1 MTVQV
6 FNQLLDENNSFLFS
20 LAQKFT
26 KDQSRAKDLYQDT
39 LLLAFRNK
47 DQFLVGTNFRGWTRT
62 IMRNAF
68 IKKYSHSSKK
78 YDVKSI
84 DESFIA
90 QYEIQ
95 HSTPNGAESNIKLN
109 EIDRI
114 INSIDPKYSGPFKM
128 YYEGYKYDE
137 ISESFKIP
145 VGTIKSRIF
154 TARSQIKEA
163 YTRLHQ

>member
-6 FNQLLDENNSFLFS
+6 FNELLDEHDNFLIG
-20 LAQKFT
+20 LARNFT
-26 KDQSRAKDLYQDT
+26 KDQTKAKDLYQDT

-47 DQFLVGTNFRGWTRT
+47 DQFLVGSNFRGWTRT

-68 IKKYSHSSKK
+68 IKKYTTKK
-78 YDVKSI
+78 YAVKSI

-95 HSTPNGAESNIKLN
+95 HTTPNKAESNFKLN
-109 EIDRI
+109 ELDKIID
-114 INSIDPKYSGPFKM
+114 SIDSKYSGPFKM
-128 YYEGYKYDE
+128 YYEGYKYNE
-137 ISESFKIP
+137 ISASFKIP

-154 TARSQIKEA
+154 TARRLIKA
-163 YTRLHQ
+163 KYHKSNS